1 MPLGEA
7 ARLCPLITKREQIHK
22 HTTSE
27 LVSFSSSGIREKEVL
42 HVQFFIFSLP
52 RSRSLD
58 AKFFCFPTQAQQ
70 KQNLIR
76 NRALS
81 FFWKAACILN

>member
-27 LVSFSSSGIREKEVL
+27 LASFSSSGIREKEVL
-42 HVQFFIFSLP
+42 HVQFFIFSL
-52 RSRSLD
+52 
-58 AKFFCFPTQAQQ
+58 
-70 KQNLIR
+70 
-76 NRALS
+76 ALS
-81 FFWKAACILN
+81 TRNSFVSRLRHNKNKT